1 MNEQT
6 PISNDWAQNQHQST
20 RHLAY
25 WTLAWLVTTAIAAF
39 GPRKIWDF
47 ATVPTML
54 AVAVNLGVGFGMIVA
69 IRRHLRGLDELH
81 RKIFLDAAALSMGV
95 GLVVGLAYELF
106 EDIKLISHQ
115 PEISHIVMLMSVTF
129 MVGMISGHRKYQ

>member
-1 MNEQT
+1 MNEKT
-6 PISNDWAQNQHQST
+6 LVSNDWAQNQHQNT

-25 WTLAWLVTTAIAAF
+25 WTLAWLVTTATAAF

-106 EDIKLISHQ
+106 EDIKLISYQ
-115 PEISHIVMLMSVTF
+115 PEISHVFMLMTVTF
-129 MVGMISGHRKYQ
+129 MIGMISGNRKYQ

>member
-1 MNEQT
+1 MNPPT
-6 PISNDWAQNQHQST
+6 PVSNDWAQNQHQNT
-20 RHLAY
+20 LHLAY
-25 WTLAWLVTTAIAAF
+25 WTLAWLVTTATAAF

-54 AVAVNLGVGFGMIVA
+54 AVAVDLGVGFGMIVA
-69 IRRHLRGLDELH
+69 IRRHLQGLDELH
-81 RKIFLDAAALSMGV
+81 RKIFLDATALSMSV
-95 GLVVGLAYELF
+95 GLVVGLAYELL

-115 PEISHIVMLMSVTF
+115 PEISHVVMLMSVTF

>member
-6 PISNDWAQNQHQST
+6 RVSTEWAQNQHQNT
-20 RHLAY
+20 LHLAY

-81 RKIFLDAAALSMGV
+81 RKIFLDATALSMSV
-95 GLVVGLAYELF
+95 GMVVGLAYELL

-115 PEISHIVMLMSVTF
+115 PEISHVVMLMSVTF

>member
-6 PISNDWAQNQHQST
+6 PVSNDWAQNQHQNT

-25 WTLAWLVTTAIAAF
+25 WTLAWLVTTATAAF

-69 IRRHLRGLDELH
+69 IRRHLQGLDELH
-81 RKIFLDAAALSMGV
+81 RKIFLDATALSMSV
-95 GLVVGLAYELF
+95 GLVVGLAYELL
-106 EDIKLISHQ
+106 EDIKLISYQ
-115 PEISHIVMLMSVTF
+115 PEISHVVMLMSVTF